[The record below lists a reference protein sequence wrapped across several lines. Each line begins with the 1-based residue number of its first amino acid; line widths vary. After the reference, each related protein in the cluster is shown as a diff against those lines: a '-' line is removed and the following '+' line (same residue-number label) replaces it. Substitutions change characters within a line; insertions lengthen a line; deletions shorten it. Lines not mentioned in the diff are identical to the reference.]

1 MPVEMR
7 ELNIRINV
15 NQQAGGAGPQNV
27 SGNDATKEDSEALVK
42 ECVEQVLSILDNKKE
57 R

>member
-15 NQQAGGAGPQNV
+15 NQQAGGAAPQNV
-27 SGNDATKEDSEALVK
+27 SGSDATKEDSEALVK